1 MVGKN
6 QKHDSPLWLELNVLG
21 FVTVEGS
28 LRGIE
33 PELVESTP
41 DAIRAKGVDPN
52 MLYGWRENGLAG
64 MMLRGTCV
72 AWKVYEFPAA
82 EFSRWVGKGGS
93 WAEANLCRRQ
103 IDGEGKIYWPPLV
116 FLTGSSPSGD
126 WQDTSSFNE
135 LSRIFKTMSPLFPDG
150 VKKWPGFNSD
160 A

>member
-64 MMLRGTCV
+64 VVLRGT
-72 AWKVYEFPAA
+72 
-82 EFSRWVGKGGS
+82 
-93 WAEANLCRRQ
+93 
-103 IDGEGKIYWPPLV
+103 
-116 FLTGSSPSGD
+116 FLPS
-126 WQDTSSFNE
+126 
-135 LSRIFKTMSPLFPDG
+135 
-150 VKKWPGFNSD
+150 
-160 A
+160 